1 LNIEN
6 KIDNIKN
13 TAPEKEKNKSSR
25 RAKHPRA
32 LVFLFKLNG
41 MACSILQDIDE
52 MKVGVKVAGCACFT
66 YNLKG
71 AVMFSLPEVYCYND
85 LANQLAI
92 FKEV

>member
-1 LNIEN
+1 
-6 KIDNIKN
+6 
-13 TAPEKEKNKSSR
+13 
-25 RAKHPRA
+25 
-32 LVFLFKLNG
+32 

-52 MKVGVKVAGCACFT
+52 MEVGVKVAGCACFT